1 MEDILIRYGLLAV
14 FLGAMLEG
22 DVSVILAGVV
32 AHLGFFD
39 LGSAIVVGACGAMV
53 ADLACYG
60 IGRVRAATIRDSAT
74 YRRVAPLVE
83 RLATRT
89 GPWEVALARFIYGT
103 RIASMLF
110 WGMRGLPAVH
120 FVVLDLIGC
129 ALWSSVLTTLGFATS
144 GSAAL
149 LLGRVK
155 RAEHWLLASLL
166 LAAGAV
172 LAIRW
177 WARRRTAALSAHQQ
191 NL

>member
-39 LGSAIVVGACGAMV
+39 LGGAIVVGSCGGMV

-60 IGRVRAATIRDSAT
+60 IGRGRAATIRDSAT
-74 YRRVAPLVE
+74 YRRVAPVVE
-83 RLATRT
+83 RLATRI
-89 GPWEVALARFIYGT
+89 GPWEVTLARFIYGT

-110 WGMRGLPAVH
+110 WGMRGLPVVR
-120 FVVLDLIGC
+120 FVVLDVIGC
-129 ALWSSVLTTLGFATS
+129 TLWSSVLTTLGFATS

-149 LLGRVK
+149 LIGRVK
-155 RAEHWLLASLL
+155 GAERWLLASLL
-166 LAAGAV
+166 FAAGAV
-172 LAIRW
+172 VAIRYL
-177 WARRRTAALSAHQQ
+177 AQRRLRR
-191 NL
+191 